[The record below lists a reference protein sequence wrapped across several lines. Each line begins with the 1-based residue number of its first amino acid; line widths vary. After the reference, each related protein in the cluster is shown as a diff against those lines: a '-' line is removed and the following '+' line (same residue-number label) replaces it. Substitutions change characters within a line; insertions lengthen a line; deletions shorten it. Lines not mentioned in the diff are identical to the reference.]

1 MAEHKLLAIVGA
13 DTLLGRELR
22 DVLTEAGLGARIR
35 AIAAGEEEPAEPAGE
50 VEEEEPAPEEENEEL
65 EEAEEL
71 FLESIED
78 EAYAEAAALLLAGSP
93 ASSHRN
99 LEIAAARGIKV
110 IDLTGALEDQ
120 PSARLRAPS
129 LEEPAHQRETEL
141 SVIAHPAA
149 SALARFYRAVHS
161 VQPIHASV
169 VTVFEPASE
178 RGQAGL
184 DELHQQTVRLLSFQS
199 LPKHVFDAQIGF
211 NVLSEYGEEA
221 PLPLASIEQRIERCL
236 ATLLTWGA
244 APPPMPSLRLIQA
257 PVFHGY
263 SFSLW
268 VEFESVP
275 DLTRLIRGLEAA
287 GVDVRS
293 GIAEPPT
300 NAGAAGQSGI
310 TVGSIGTDHNRR
322 NAVWFWTVADNLRLT
337 ADHALEVVRE
347 ILA

>member
-1 MAEHKLLAIVGA
+1 LAEHKLLAIVGA

-22 DVLTEAGLGARIR
+22 DVLTEAGLASRIR
-35 AIAAGEEEPAEPAGE
+35 TIAAGQEEPAEPTAGE
-50 VEEEEPAPEEENEEL
+50 EEALTGQDEDDEEL
-65 EEAEEL
+65 DEVEDL
-71 FLESIED
+71 FLESLEH
-78 EAYAEAAALLLAGSP
+78 EAYADAAALLLAGSP
-93 ASSHRN
+93 ASCRRTF
-99 LEIAAARGIKV
+99 EIAAAHGIKV

-149 SALARFYRAVHS
+149 SALARFFRAVHS

-169 VTVFEPASE
+169 VTVLEPASE

-211 NVLSEYGEEA
+211 NVLSEYGEQA
-221 PLPLASIEQRIERCL
+221 PLSLASVQQRIERCL
-236 ATLLTWGA
+236 ATLLTWGP

-257 PVFHGY
+257 PVFHGH

-268 VEFESVP
+268 VEFESAP
-275 DLTRLIRGLEAA
+275 DLSRLIGGLEAA
-287 GVDVRS
+287 GIDVRS
-293 GIAEPPT
+293 GAAEPPT

-310 TVGSIGTDHNRR
+310 TVGSISADPNRR

-347 ILA
+347 ILP